1 MRSEGYGTVRECVC
15 VYVCMCVCA
24 CVRACVRACVCL
36 SVRLL
41 PRFQRLRATTQRN
54 SDTNGFIAKLAS
66 FCDFRITTA
75 FRSYGEKANMLMYSL
90 TVALLQR
97 PLARCFD
104 DRGI

>member
-1 MRSEGYGTVRECVC
+1 MRSEGYGTWFVSV
-15 VYVCMCVCA
+15 
-24 CVRACVRACVCL
+24 CVCL

-75 FRSYGEKANMLMYSL
+75 FRSYGVKSKRKSQFANEYSL
-90 TVALLQR
+90 TAAL
-97 PLARCFD
+97 
-104 DRGI
+104 